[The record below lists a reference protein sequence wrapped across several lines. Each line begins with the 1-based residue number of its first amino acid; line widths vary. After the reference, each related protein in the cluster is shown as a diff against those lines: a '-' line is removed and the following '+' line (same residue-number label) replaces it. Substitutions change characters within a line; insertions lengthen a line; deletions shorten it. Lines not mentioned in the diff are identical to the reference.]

1 MSNAASNSST
11 AILVPLSSGRSRH
24 YFYLSAVAKFLFV
37 PDSASYDLAVNGDR
51 DAAWFDGVSS
61 QEFRHRLI
69 EERLV
74 EAIHSNHARP
84 VANSSAS
91 KELRGANVTPWR

>member
-1 MSNAASNSST
+1 
-11 AILVPLSSGRSRH
+11 
-24 YFYLSAVAKFLFV
+24 
-37 PDSASYDLAVNGDR
+37 
-51 DAAWFDGVSS
+51 VSS

-84 VANSSAS
+84 AANSSAS